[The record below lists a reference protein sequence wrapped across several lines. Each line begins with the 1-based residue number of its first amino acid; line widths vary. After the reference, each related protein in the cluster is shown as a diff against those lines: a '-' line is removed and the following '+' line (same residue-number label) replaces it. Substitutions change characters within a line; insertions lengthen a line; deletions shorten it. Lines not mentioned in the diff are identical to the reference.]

1 MKRDQDD
8 LAEGRAGT
16 DASLDTERAMA
27 DTIFSHADAQR
38 TLDILIAR
46 DRVLADHRLM
56 IFREKADKMLAKE
69 RFASPARSAEGVE
82 ERFVADD
89 SMKAERDVTDAVLE
103 EERRRADGRD
113 DSRRDEQ
120 AVVLAEREAQRVDTN
135 ERLSDERSHAD
146 TVVGDRDAG
155 DSAASSSQTL
165 ISSTKA
171 RRVKI
176 AGRRPRT

>member
-1 MKRDQDD
+1 VKRVRDD
-8 LAEGRAGT
+8 LAEGRADT
-16 DASLDTERAMA
+16 DASLGTERATA

-38 TLDILIAR
+38 KLDILIAR
-46 DRVLADHRLM
+46 DRVLADHQLM
-56 IFREKADKMLAKE
+56 IFREKADKILANE
-69 RFASPARSAEGVE
+69 RFASPARSTLVME
-82 ERFVADD
+82 ERFAADD
-89 SMKAERDVTDAVLE
+89 RMKAERSVTDAVLE

>member
-1 MKRDQDD
+1 VKRVRDD
-8 LAEGRAGT
+8 LAEGRADT
-16 DASLDTERAMA
+16 DASLGTERATA

-38 TLDILIAR
+38 KLDILIAR
-46 DRVLADHRLM
+46 DRVLADHQLM
-56 IFREKADKMLAKE
+56 IFREKADKMLANE
-69 RFASPARSAEGVE
+69 RFASPARS
-82 ERFVADD
+82 
-89 SMKAERDVTDAVLE
+89 TLLE